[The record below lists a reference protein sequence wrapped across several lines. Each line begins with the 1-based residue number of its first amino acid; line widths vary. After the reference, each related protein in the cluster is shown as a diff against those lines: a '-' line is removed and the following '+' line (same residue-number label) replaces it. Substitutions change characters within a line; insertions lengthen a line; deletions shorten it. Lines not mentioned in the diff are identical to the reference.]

1 MKKVIFL
8 ASICTLLFASCE
20 NDKDLTGI
28 PSCIQDTMNRADI
41 NSSPDASL
49 SEFLYKGQRVYMF
62 DPGVVIPDWL
72 YTVVNED
79 CEVICEFGGI
89 AGLNTCPDF
98 EAEAELIREI
108 KINDN

>member
-1 MKKVIFL
+1 MKKLVVSLSILVLIF
-8 ASICTLLFASCE
+8 SSCE

-49 SEFLYKGQRVYMF
+49 SEFLYKGERVYMF
-62 DPGVVIPDWL
+62 DPGTVIPDWL

-89 AGLNTCPDF
+89 TGISTCYDF
-98 EAEAELIREI
+98 EAEAELIHEI
-108 KINDN
+108 KINVN